1 MFTKQTTRSCTVRI
15 YKSMIRIAITWGC
28 EIWALKNLHEQ
39 KLSALERKVMR
50 KISGTI
56 KDQNGTWRIITNEEI
71 DLLIENA
78 NMFIY
83 I

>member
-15 YKSMIRIAITWGC
+15 YKSMIRITITWGC